1 MGRNNMPFVDNAVY
15 LGNIRTTSL
24 KGNTTTNVEEYI
36 KKARRSAYGLFSSGF
51 HGYNGIDVDTMPHL
65 CKIYILPVLLY
76 GLELIFFLPQV
87 PQLEQLEIAQK
98 RLLKQI
104 LALPNSV
111 ADIAVYILTGILPI
125 EAQMHIRA
133 LGLFNNICHQADDS
147 FEKVLARRQLIVKPD
162 SSASWFVGIN
172 RFHIYI
178 GNTN

>member
-1 MGRNNMPFVDNAVY
+1 MP
-15 LGNIRTTSL
+15 SL
-24 KGNTTTNVEEYI
+24 RGNTTTNVDENI

-51 HGYNGIDVDTMPHL
+51 HGYNGLDVDTMLHL
-65 CKIYILPVLLY
+65 YKIYILPVLLY
-76 GLELIFFLPQV
+76 GLELILPQG

-133 LGLFNNICHQADDS
+133 LGLYLPSSRGFLRKSPSQA
-147 FEKVLARRQLIVKPD
+147 
-162 SSASWFVGIN
+162 SSNSEAGF
-172 RFHIYI
+172 
-178 GNTN
+178 